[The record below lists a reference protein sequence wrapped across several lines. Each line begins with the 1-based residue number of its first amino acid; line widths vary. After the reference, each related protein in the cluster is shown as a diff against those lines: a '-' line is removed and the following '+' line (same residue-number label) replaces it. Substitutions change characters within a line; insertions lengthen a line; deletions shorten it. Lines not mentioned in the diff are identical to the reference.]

1 MKTIQKLKHVFKR
14 IQIRILFYI
23 FLFSALPD
31 MVAAFGLISVYNK
44 SKEDDKVCSKKS
56 KVFIIEKTIEK
67 EFKKEAK
74 K

>member
-1 MKTIQKLKHVFKR
+1 MKTIQKLKHAFKR
-14 IQIRILFYI
+14 IQRRILFYI

-31 MVAAFGLISVYNK
+31 MLAWFGLISVYNK

-56 KVFIIEKTIEK
+56 EVLVIEK
-67 EFKKEAK
+67 ELKEEAK

>member
-31 MVAAFGLISVYNK
+31 MAAAFGLISVYNK

-56 KVFIIEKTIEK
+56 EIFVIEK
-67 EFKKEAK
+67 ELKEEAK

>member
-56 KVFIIEKTIEK
+56 KVFIIEKEL
-67 EFKKEAK
+67 KKEAK